1 MKNSG
6 KRDSDKKEKAM
17 IILEFLAMDALI
29 AIIFYRSLIP
39 FLIFLPFFPF
49 YGRYRKRILEEKKKK
64 ELSYQFRESIMSVS
78 NALNAGYSVENA
90 FLEAYSDME
99 DMFGCDAVITSE
111 YRKMAKR
118 LKNNEA
124 IEIIVADLAGRS
136 GIEDIQDFADVFAAA
151 KRTGGDM
158 TKIIRR
164 AASNISEKMDVK
176 REIDTILSSR
186 KYEQRIMEVI
196 PFGIIAYLGVTS
208 PGFLDILYHNVTG
221 AAVMTVCLCIYLAG
235 FVFAEKIMRIEV

>member
-1 MKNSG
+1 MKSFG
-6 KRDSDKKEKAM
+6 KKDSNKKDRIT
-17 IILEFLAMDALI
+17 IIFEFLAADALT
-29 AIIFYRSLIP
+29 AFIFYRSVIP
-39 FLIFLPFFPF
+39 FFLFLPFFPL
-49 YGRYRKRILEEKKKK
+49 YAKYRIRMLEEKKKK

-99 DMFGCDAVITSE
+99 DMFGSDAVITTE

-124 IEIIVADLAGRS
+124 IEIIMADLAARS
-136 GIEDIQDFADVFAAA
+136 GIEDIRDFADVFAAS

-158 TKIIRR
+158 IKIIKR

-186 KYEQRIMEVI
+186 KYEQRIMEII
-196 PFGIIAYLGVTS
+196 PFAIIGYLGITS

-221 AAVMTVCLCIYLAG
+221 AAVMTVCLGIYLCG

>member
-1 MKNSG
+1 MTVF
-6 KRDSDKKEKAM
+6 
-17 IILEFLAMDALI
+17 EFTAIDMLI
-29 AIIFYRSLIP
+29 SFIFYRSAIP
-39 FLIFLPFFPF
+39 FLLLLPFFPF
-49 YGRYRKRILEEKKKK
+49 YLKYRIRQLEEKKRK

-99 DMFGCDAVITSE
+99 DMFGSEAVITTE

-118 LKNNEA
+118 LRNNEA
-124 IEIIVADLAGRS
+124 IEMIIADLAARS
-136 GIEDIQDFADVFAAA
+136 GIEDILDFADVFATA

-158 TKIIRR
+158 TKIIKR

-186 KYEQRIMEVI
+186 KYEQRVMEAI
-196 PFGIIAYLGVTS
+196 PFAIIGYLGITS
-208 PGFLDILYHNVTG
+208 PGFLDVLYHNVTG
-221 AAVMTVCLCIYLAG
+221 AVVMTICLLIYLAG
-235 FVFAEKIMRIEV
+235 FVSAEKIMRIEV

>member
-1 MKNSG
+1 MKNSV
-6 KRDSDKKEKAM
+6 KKDSDKKEKIM
-17 IILEFLAMDALI
+17 IFFEFF
-29 AIIFYRSLIP
+29 AINVLTAFIFYRSLIP
-39 FLIFLPFFPF
+39 FLVFLPFFPF
-49 YGRYRKRILEEKKKK
+49 YTKYRSGILEEKKKK

-99 DMFGCDAVITSE
+99 DMFGSDAVITME
-111 YRKMAKR
+111 YRKIAKR

-124 IEIIVADLAGRS
+124 IEIIIADLAGRS
-136 GIEDIQDFADVFAAA
+136 GIEDIRDFADVFAAS

-158 TKIIRR
+158 TKIIKR

-186 KYEQRIMEVI
+186 KYEQRIMEII
-196 PFGIIAYLGVTS
+196 PFAIIGYLGITS

-221 AAVMTVCLCIYLAG
+221 VAVMTVCLCIYLTG
-235 FVFAEKIMRIEV
+235 FVFAESIMKIEV

>member
-1 MKNSG
+1 MKNSA
-6 KRDSDKKEKAM
+6 KKDLSKKEKIM
-17 IILEFLAMDALI
+17 VISEYLAADALI
-29 AIIFYRSLIP
+29 AFVFYRSIIP
-39 FLIFLPFFPF
+39 FLIFLPFFVM
-49 YGRYRKRILEEKKKK
+49 YAKYRSAVLEDKKKK

-99 DMFGCDAVITSE
+99 DMFGSDAVITAE

-124 IEIIVADLAGRS
+124 IEIIMADLAARS
-136 GIEDIQDFADVFAAA
+136 GIEDIQDFADVFAAS

-158 TKIIRR
+158 IKIIKR

-186 KYEQRIMEVI
+186 KYEQRIMEII
-196 PFGIIAYLGVTS
+196 PFAIIGYLGITS

-221 AAVMTVCLCIYLAG
+221 AAVMTVCLGIYITG
-235 FVFAEKIMRIEV
+235 FVLAERIMRIEV